1 MPDNINRASDGRYW
15 LALVGLRTP
24 AHDLAMEYPEFR
36 RRMIKRIPDDEWL
49 YPNINNGCV
58 LKFDESGSILETLG
72 DIGGKS
78 HPSVTS
84 MREERGYLYIGG
96 LSNDRIGRVKLP
108 DADPEWNGPT
118 AYWGKR

>member
-1 MPDNINRASDGRYW
+1 
-15 LALVGLRTP
+15 
-24 AHDLAMEYPEFR
+24 
-36 RRMIKRIPDDEWL
+36 MIKRIPDDEWL